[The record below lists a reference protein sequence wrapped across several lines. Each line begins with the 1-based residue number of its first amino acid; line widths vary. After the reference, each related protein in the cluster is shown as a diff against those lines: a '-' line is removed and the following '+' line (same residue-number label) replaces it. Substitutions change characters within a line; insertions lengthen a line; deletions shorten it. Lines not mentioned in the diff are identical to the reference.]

1 MIRSVPTPSPI
12 DVMLVEDDPG
22 DVVLVREA
30 FADDQRIRELR
41 VAGDGVHALEQLR
54 DPELPLPDLILLDLN
69 LPRMDGRELLA
80 EIKRDQRLGRIP
92 VVVLT
97 TSQAQKDIVRSYE
110 LHASAYVSK
119 PVDLAH
125 FLAVVREID
134 NFFASIVKLPRPAGR

>member
-1 MIRSVPTPSPI
+1 MPAPSPI

-22 DVVLVREA
+22 DVVLVQEA
-30 FADDQRIRELR
+30 FAGNARINEIRI
-41 VAGDGVHALEQLR
+41 ANDGVHALEQLR
-54 DPELPLPDLILLDLN
+54 DPERPLPDLILLDLN

-80 EIKRDQRLGRIP
+80 EIKGDRRLGRIP

-134 NFFASIVKLPRPAGR
+134 NFFVSIVKLPRHPR

>member
-1 MIRSVPTPSPI
+1 VATPGPI
-12 DVMLVEDDPG
+12 DVLLVEDDPG
-22 DVVLVREA
+22 DVVLVRDACAGDE
-30 FADDQRIRELR
+30 RVREIR

-54 DPELPLPDLILLDLN
+54 DPDTPLPDLILLDLN

-80 EIKRDQRLGRIP
+80 EIKGDERLGRIP

-119 PVDLAH
+119 PVDLAN
-125 FLAVVREID
+125 FREVVREIE
-134 NFFASIVKLPRPAGR
+134 NFFASIVKLPRRAGR